1 MARQD
6 YKRPARRASARE
18 QGAGG
23 WSWFLA
29 GAIVGVLATLAV
41 QFLDLFGAGDVAG
54 AMRRAA
60 SEHGLADAPPDGE
73 AAKAERQRPR
83 FEFYTMLPEME
94 IAVPEQEL
102 AGADTPDSRDAGG
115 EYTYV
120 LQAGSFR
127 KSEEAERLKAELAL
141 MGLQAQIQ
149 TVAVDGADKWHRVR
163 LGPFTNVQALNEVRS
178 TLKSHQ
184 VEVMVLKVKL

>member
-1 MARQD
+1 MARQHS
-6 YKRPARRASARE
+6 KRSTGRDSR
-18 QGAGG
+18 QGQGSGG

-29 GAIVGVLATLAV
+29 GALAGVLATLTV
-41 QFLDLFGAGDVAG
+41 QFLDLFGAGNVTS
-54 AMRRAA
+54 AMRKAA
-60 SEHGLADAPPDGE
+60 SESGLAVAPAPGDGE
-73 AAKAERQRPR
+73 GSEPARPR

-94 IAVPEQEL
+94 IAVPDQEL
-102 AGADTPDSRDAGG
+102 ERAESTESRDDGG

-127 KSEEAERLKAELAL
+127 KSEQAERLKAELAL

-163 LGPFTNVQALNEVRS
+163 IGPFTNIQALNEARS
-178 TLKSHQ
+178 ALKRHD
-184 VEVMVLKVKL
+184 VETMVLKVKL